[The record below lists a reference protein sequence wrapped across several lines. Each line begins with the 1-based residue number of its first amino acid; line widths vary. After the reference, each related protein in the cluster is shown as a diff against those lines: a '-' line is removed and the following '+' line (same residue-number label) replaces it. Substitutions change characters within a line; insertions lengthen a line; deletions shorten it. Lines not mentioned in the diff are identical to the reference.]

1 MSAFAHELFECVWP
15 FSGVGAKRNKMVK
28 DYYSKIFLEE
38 CKYVIKQNEMSKFI
52 NKDLEISSDE
62 SDDLNDCDDSD
73 DEV

>member
-1 MSAFAHELFECVWP
+1 
-15 FSGVGAKRNKMVK
+15 MVK